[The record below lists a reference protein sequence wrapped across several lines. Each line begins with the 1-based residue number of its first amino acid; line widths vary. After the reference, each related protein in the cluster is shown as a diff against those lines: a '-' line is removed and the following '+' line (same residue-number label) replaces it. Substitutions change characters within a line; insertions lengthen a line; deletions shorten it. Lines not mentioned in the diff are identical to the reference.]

1 MKRKILITSIFLLF
15 SSILFNSCEVLTNS
29 FNEEVKDYFHKYTD
43 TASIFEYH
51 FDGEYPV
58 DKYGYTNL
66 PSDSNKKITF
76 YLINPQ
82 KYIFTKPENIKYVIN
97 YNNDYVTSQ
106 IAIINNTLNTSAYTF
121 IQDPQ
126 DNGDYALIEYTLSEE
141 FLAATEGGN
150 DVSPEIIF
158 INPNTENQ
166 RFDSYKDLKII
177 SNSTPLSVRNLTV
190 LTDPLSNTY
199 VLGFFMPDM
208 SGIHKDI
215 KKIIINNGEDIEY
228 PVTLS
233 QNPTSSDTGID
244 FTADSLFTND
254 SAFYNTLVSSSNGVT
269 MDTSNPTRII
279 FYKTG
284 VELSENAHPFS
295 VILEDER
302 GLSSIATVTD
312 RSEKLNTPITN
323 PEDLSTVTIDES
335 GYATVEIIARNTAM
349 SGNTVD
355 GDITVYYTITR
366 AGNLYKQGQGINK
379 VNVQMATGAYILES
393 WTHKPGYIDSD
404 SIYRSISSTGYVYV
418 KPSYTGDLSDG
429 GQYTPYRSIEEAI
442 TATTQDGITE
452 VLIMLLEDVTLEQP
466 ITVNGYNLTING
478 NGLYSVGTQIPLTAE
493 SQAFEVNASSKL
505 ILKDVKSGKVK
516 VNANSE
522 FTVTGSTTVNT
533 IELTPNTKFYTS
545 QLTAGTT
552 QIAKIVMTLSSGLVQ
567 NAVIIESKETSG
579 LSEVDIARFELNNP
593 GYYLKRSV
601 DGKGTIGISG
611 ISVVPIYA
619 DGTPY
624 TLNVSG
630 ISSSDTVTRGT
641 TITLE
646 SIKDA
651 QNNTVT
657 AENVGMKL
665 ALLGTTVQT
674 SDTAALIIGNN
685 VQDSIYLLEINFTVN
700 GTLFHGSKLITVTGG
715 N

>member
-1 MKRKILITSIFLLF
+1 MKRKFLITSIFLLF
-15 SSILFNSCEVLTNS
+15 SSILFNSCDLLTNS
-29 FNEEVKDYFHKYTD
+29 FNREVKDYFYKYTD
-43 TASIFEYH
+43 TASIFSFQ

-58 DKYGYTNL
+58 DKFGYTNL

-126 DNGDYALIEYTLSEE
+126 NDGDYALIEYTISEE
-141 FLAATEGGN
+141 LLAATEGGK

-166 RFDSYKDLKII
+166 RFDPYNDLKIV

-190 LTDPLSNTY
+190 LTDPSNNTY

-215 KKIIINNGEDIEY
+215 KKIIINNIEDIEY

-233 QNPTSSDTGID
+233 ANPTSFDTGID
-244 FTADSLFTND
+244 FTSNAFTNNP
-254 SAFYNTLVSSSNGVT
+254 AFYNTLVSSSNGVSL
-269 MDTSNPTRII
+269 DTSNPNRIV

-284 VELSENAHPFS
+284 VELNENANPFS

-366 AGNLYKQGQGINK
+366 AGNLYKQGQGTNTA
-379 VNVQMATGAYILES
+379 NVQIATGAYVLET
-393 WTHKPGYIDSD
+393 WTHKPGFIDSD
-404 SIYRSISSTGYVYV
+404 SIYRSISSSGYVYV

-452 VLIMLLEDVTLEQP
+452 VLIMLLEDVTLEAP
-466 ITVNGYNLTING
+466 ITVNGYNLSING
-478 NGLYSVGTQIPLTAE
+478 KGLYSVGTQLPLTSE

-505 ILKDVKSGKVK
+505 TLTDIKSGKVK
-516 VNANSE
+516 VNAGSE
-522 FTVTGSTTVNT
+522 VTLTGSTTVNT

-552 QIAKIVMTLSSGLVQ
+552 QIAKIVMTQPSGLVQ
-567 NAVIIESKETSG
+567 NAVIIESKETTG
-579 LSEVDIARFELNNP
+579 LSEADIARFELNNP
-593 GYYLKRSV
+593 GYFLKRSV

-630 ISSSDTVTRGT
+630 ISSTNTVSNGS

-646 SIKDA
+646 YIKDA

-657 AENVGMKL
+657 AQNVSMKL
-665 ALLGTTVQT
+665 TLLGATVQT
-674 SDTAALIIGNN
+674 SDTSSIVIGNN
-685 VQDSIYLLEINFTVN
+685 VQNGIYLLEISFKVDD
-700 GTLFHGSKLITVTGG
+700 TLYHGSKLITVIGG

>member
-1 MKRKILITSIFLLF
+1 MKRKFLITSIFLLF
-15 SSILFNSCEVLTNS
+15 SSILFNSCDLLTNS
-29 FNEEVKDYFHKYTD
+29 FNKEVKDYFYKYTD
-43 TASIFEYH
+43 TASIFSFQ

-58 DKYGYTNL
+58 DKFGYTNL

-97 YNNDYVTSQ
+97 YNNEYVTSQ
-106 IAIINNTLNTSAYTF
+106 ITQINNNSGVPAYTF

-126 DNGDYALIEYTLSEE
+126 NDGDYALIEYTISEE
-141 FLAATEGGN
+141 LLAATEGGK

-166 RFDSYKDLKII
+166 RFDPYNDLKIV

-190 LTDPLSNTY
+190 LTDPSNNTY

-215 KKIIINNGEDIEY
+215 KKIIINNIEDIEY

-233 QNPTSSDTGID
+233 ANPTSSDTGID
-244 FTADSLFTND
+244 FTSNAFTNNP
-254 SAFYNTLVSSSNGVT
+254 AFYNTLVSSSNGVSL
-269 MDTSNPTRII
+269 DTSNPNRIV

-366 AGNLYKQGQGINK
+366 AGNLYKQGQGTNTA
-379 VNVQMATGAYILES
+379 NVQIATGAYVLET
-393 WTHKPGYIDSD
+393 WTHKPGFIDSD
-404 SIYRSISSTGYVYV
+404 SIYRSISSSGYVYV

-442 TATTQDGITE
+442 SSITQDGITE
-452 VLIMLLEDVTLEQP
+452 VLIMLLEDVTLEAP
-466 ITVNGYNLTING
+466 ITINGYNLSING
-478 NGLYSVGTQIPLTAE
+478 KGLYSVGTQLPLTSE

-505 ILKDVKSGKVK
+505 TLTDIKSGKVK
-516 VNANSE
+516 VNAGSE
-522 FTVTGSTTVNT
+522 VTLTGSTTVNT
-533 IELTPNTKFYTS
+533 IELTQNSKFYTS
-545 QLTAGTT
+545 QLTSGTT
-552 QIAKIVMTLSSGLVQ
+552 QIAKIIMTQPSGLVQ
-567 NAVIIESKETSG
+567 NAIIIESKETTG
-579 LSEVDIARFELNNP
+579 LSEADIARFELNNP
-593 GYYLKRSV
+593 GYFLKRSV

-646 SIKDA
+646 NIKDA

-657 AENVGMKL
+657 AQNVSMKL
-665 ALLGTTVQT
+665 TLLGATVQT
-674 SDTAALIIGNN
+674 SDTSSIVIGNN
-685 VQDSIYLLEINFTVN
+685 VQNGIYLLEISFKVDD
-700 GTLFHGSKLITVTGG
+700 TLYHGSKLITVIGG